1 MPAGAR
7 DDSRT
12 AGFCFYERK
21 IETVPGCAGPLLTAA
36 YLVERI
42 K

>member
-1 MPAGAR
+1 MIRGLLA
-7 DDSRT
+7 
-12 AGFCFYERK
+12 FVFMNEV

-36 YLVERI
+36 YLAERI

>member
-12 AGFCFYERK
+12 AGFVFMNEK
-21 IETVPGCAGPLLTAA
+21 IETVPGCAGTLLTAA